1 MANPTSIRQE
11 TTLRDFLNVVF
22 RRKFMVL
29 SIVGIVSAMV
39 FYLNTRKPVIYE
51 SSSRILVRRGEQS
64 DVLSGSIRY
73 LGWAEEVSSQIQV
86 ILSEDVFKE
95 ASRLFADSVATKGL
109 PSQWKFQP
117 GSVRADVLG
126 ESNAFVISY
135 MNVNPDV
142 CRLGCEVMTVAF
154 QEYYRKRKTPPA
166 LADFFAQQ
174 ISDTRAELDEWRQK
188 RNDFLNREQ
197 FYGASETSR
206 VLMGKMDGLEE
217 RLLDMDQRLRSQRM
231 RVETLKTLASRSG
244 EELEKELA
252 FSASPEGVLTSAIVQ
267 NIKFQLLNLRMR
279 QEDLVQKY
287 TEKHPDVIALNQQIR
302 DLHDDLK
309 RQTENAY
316 RMEKKTLAEQV
327 TNRAT
332 IAQELVET
340 RKEWEAIPDR
350 DRQLTEIDDHIERVA
365 KELELLLSRQSDVEI
380 AKASRAEWEVTILSH
395 AGRPI
400 AKRTRDYVRM
410 AVGPMLALVVA
421 LGIAFFMESLDHS
434 LKNMAEVEEYLDTKV
449 LATISEFRR

>member
-1 MANPTSIRQE
+1 MANTTSIRQE

-22 RRKFMVL
+22 RRKFLVL
-29 SIVGIVSAMV
+29 SIVGFVTVTV
-39 FYLNTRKPVIYE
+39 FYLNTRKPLIYE

-86 ILSEDVFKE
+86 ILSEDVFNA
-95 ASRLFADSVATKGL
+95 ASQLFADSVAAKGL
-109 PSQWKFQP
+109 PSNWKFQP

-135 MNVNPDV
+135 MNVNPAV

-166 LADFFAQQ
+166 LSDFFAQQ
-174 ISDTRAELDEWRQK
+174 ISDTRSELDEWRQK

-197 FYGASETSR
+197 FYGASETAR
-206 VLMGKMDGLEE
+206 VLMSKMDGLEE
-217 RLLDMDQRLRSQRM
+217 RLREMDQKLRSQRM

-252 FSASPEGVLTSAIVQ
+252 FSASPEGLLTSAIVQ

-279 QEDLVQKY
+279 QEDLLQKY

-309 RQTENAY
+309 RQMENAY
-316 RMEKKTLAEQV
+316 GMEQKTLSEEV
-327 TNRAT
+327 TNREKV
-332 IAQELVET
+332 AQELVET

-365 KELELLLSRQSDVEI
+365 KDLELLLSKQSDVEI
-380 AKASRAEWEVTILSH
+380 AKASHAEWEVTILSH